1 MIAIVRQDNDSGPF
15 YSSAGPTEGGNC
27 DGTTSYLIARRGDSI
42 AIAIRAVSMGI
53 FVIPCEIARRW
64 FFAVTRLLVNRVT
77 AVGVGGDFIER
88 ESVQRSTLQRSP
100 VTHERSELPNSVLH
114 VIQPC
119 RVALGRVRS
128 SSASQRTRQDEG
140 HVARHTQGIF
150 LGSPLCEWESLNLSP
165 RSLWQETAGF
175 QRSSTPIIFNVGTG
189 GNKKF
194 DQERRLS
201 RPRSARAVG
210 ISQPS

>member
-1 MIAIVRQDNDSGPF
+1 MRWDNVVFDRWTGGVN
-15 YSSAGPTEGGNC
+15 YDCNTSSEQ
-27 DGTTSYLIARRGDSI
+27 GT
-42 AIAIRAVSMGI
+42 

-77 AVGVGGDFIER
+77 VVGVGGDFIGR
-88 ESVQRSTLQRSP
+88 ESVQTFTGHPRTFGTSKQCFARDPTMWGCSRTCSIEFL
-100 VTHERSELPNSVLH
+100 
-114 VIQPC
+114 
-119 RVALGRVRS
+119 
-128 SSASQRTRQDEG
+128 SASQRTRQDEG
-140 HVARHTQGIF
+140 HVDRHTQRIS
-150 LGSPLCEWESLNLSP
+150 LGSPLCEWEGLNLSP

-194 DQERRLS
+194 DLERRLS

-210 ISQPS
+210 IS

>member
-1 MIAIVRQDNDSGPF
+1 MRNSTQVVFRG
-15 YSSAGPTEGGNC
+15 YK
-27 DGTTSYLIARRGDSI
+27 IARKQGNSCRRG
-42 AIAIRAVSMGI
+42 
-53 FVIPCEIARRW
+53 RR
-64 FFAVTRLLVNRVT
+64 FHRKGECSNVH
-77 AVGVGGDFIER
+77 
-88 ESVQRSTLQRSP
+88 RSP

-119 RVALGRVRS
+119 GVALGRVRS

-140 HVARHTQGIF
+140 HVDRHTQGIS
-150 LGSPLCEWESLNLSP
+150 LGSPLCEWEGLNLFP

-194 DQERRLS
+194 DLERRLS

-210 ISQPS
+210 IS